1 MSENL
6 KEKIASVVLI
16 FISIL
21 FPIILDGDATASVI
35 LLPMGI
41 AGLFGKEVE
50 DF

>member
-1 MSENL
+1 MRENL

-21 FPIILDGDATASVI
+21 FPLILDGDATASVI

-41 AGLFGKEVE
+41 AGLCGKEVE